1 MILHSVSVSLLLV
14 VIVSICKKNL
24 VYENEKCMNMSDLE
38 LIHQTLH
45 STIRP
50 KVAMLSKVLLEAL
63 DEMFGAQKHLKNSVK
78 WRVKIQW
85 ARKWML
91 HLDMTFKKTKN

>member
-63 DEMFGAQKHLKNSVK
+63 DEMFGAQKHLKKQCEVK
-78 WRVKIQW
+78 S
-85 ARKWML
+85 
-91 HLDMTFKKTKN
+91 KNTMSQKVNVTSWHDI

>member
-1 MILHSVSVSLLLV
+1 
-14 VIVSICKKNL
+14 
-24 VYENEKCMNMSDLE
+24 MSDLE

-78 WRVKIQW
+78 
-85 ARKWML
+85 
-91 HLDMTFKKTKN
+91 